1 MSEDILKKIVD
12 RRRADIERLGLTFGF
27 DIPEKR
33 TVGRCEFL
41 GRPGPILEV
50 KRASPSKG
58 DIAPDLVPADLA
70 CTYAAAGAQAIS
82 VLTETNY
89 FKGTLADLIT
99 VAKAVDNGDGTK
111 KCAVLRKDFLLFED
125 EIDIAYR
132 CGADAVL
139 LIARILDDEQL
150 IKMAKRAQSFEMQ
163 AFVEV
168 REPDDLRKLNLVLET
183 LDKEAAGDAAKRA
196 ERTIVAGV
204 NSRDLATFHID
215 PMVPAAIRNKLPAKA
230 VFESGVHTPA
240 DATFARS
247 LGFKGI
253 LVGEAVAKNPPLAAK
268 LVAAFGAAKDNRRG
282 DFWKIFAERRDA
294 KRAAYA
300 AMEESTKQC
309 HCKERSDAAISGLLH
324 PQGVRNDITSK
335 IPMVKICGITREEDG
350 FAAAEMGA
358 DMLGFVFSNTKRL
371 TNEKFVRDFT
381 QLLRSEYEA
390 EGKLCPLFVG
400 VITETTTEEGKTAIK
415 LAAEGIL
422 DAVQFHGFAAPA
434 FDSTCNCAETLDNGD
449 RQMTAQ
455 VSTLDNLACHCEERS
470 DAAIQAVPATL
481 PCYNALRIG
490 SAEDFA
496 AFEAARKHGEPRVL
510 LDAKVEGIP
519 GGSGQRIPEE
529 LLREKAGETP
539 FWLAGGITPENIG
552 DICAKFSPELVD
564 VSSGVEDAPG
574 IKNAEKMMQLFE
586 AVNSL

>member
-183 LDKEAAGDAAKRA
+183 LDKEAAGDAAKSA

-240 DATFARS
+240 DAAFARS

-268 LVAAFGAAKDNRRG
+268 LVAAFGAAEDNRRG
-282 DFWKIFAERRDA
+282 DFWKTFAERRDA
-294 KRAAYA
+294 KRAAYGA
-300 AMEESTKQC
+300 Q
-309 HCKERSDAAISGLLH
+309 
-324 PQGVRNDITSK
+324 

-390 EGKLCPLFVG
+390 EGKLCPLFIG

-415 LAAEGIL
+415 LAAEGVL

-434 FDSTCNCAETLDNGD
+434 FDSTCNCAE
-449 RQMTAQ
+449 A
-455 VSTLDNLACHCEERS
+455 LDNLACHCEERS

-490 SAEDFA
+490 SAEDFENFA
-496 AFEAARKHGEPRVL
+496 AIRKHGEPRVL

-539 FWLAGGITPENIG
+539 FWLAGGITPENVAE
-552 DICAKFSPELVD
+552 ICSKFSPELID

-586 AVNSL
+586 AINSL

>member
-12 RRRADIERLGLTFGF
+12 KRRADIERLGLTFGF

-82 VLTETNY
+82 VLTETNF

-99 VAKAVDNGDGTK
+99 VAKAVDNGDTTDEKLGTK

-183 LDKEAAGDAAKRA
+183 LDKEAAGDAAKSA
-196 ERTIVAGV
+196 ARTIVAGV

-240 DATFARS
+240 DAAFARS

-268 LVAAFGAAKDNRRG
+268 LVKAFGDADENRRG

-294 KRAAYA
+294 KRSAYA
-300 AMEESTKQC
+300 AAM
-309 HCKERSDAAISGLLH
+309 SDA
-324 PQGVRNDITSK
+324 GVQDAAALAAK

-358 DMLGFVFSNTKRL
+358 DLLGFVFSNTKRL

-415 LAAEGIL
+415 LAAEGVL

-434 FDSTCNCAETLDNGD
+434 FDAIPADASERLSGAEGD
-449 RQMTAQ
+449 R
-455 VSTLDNLACHCEERS
+455 
-470 DAAIQAVPATL
+470 IQDMAPIGRTSLQGDVPATL

-490 SAEDFA
+490 SAEDFENFA
-496 AFEAARKHGEPRVL
+496 AIRKHGEPRVL

-564 VSSGVEDAPG
+564 VSSGIEDAPG

-586 AVNSL
+586 AINSL

>member
-82 VLTETNY
+82 VLTETNF

-99 VAKAVDNGDGTK
+99 VAKAVDNGDTTAEKLGTK

-125 EIDIAYR
+125 EIDIAFR

-150 IKMAKRAQSFEMQ
+150 LKMARRAQSFEMQ

-168 REPDDLRKLNLVLET
+168 REPDDLRKLNLVLEA
-183 LDKEAAGDAAKRA
+183 LGESA
-196 ERTIVAGV
+196 EKTIVAGV

-240 DATFARS
+240 DAAFARS

-268 LVAAFGAAKDNRRG
+268 LVAAFGAAEDNRRG

-300 AMEESTKQC
+300 AAM
-309 HCKERSDAAISGLLH
+309 SDAERAAH
-324 PQGVRNDITSK
+324 K

-415 LAAEGIL
+415 LAAEGVL

-434 FDSTCNCAETLDNGD
+434 FDKGD
-449 RQMTAQ
+449 SGSVPGMT
-455 VSTLDNLACHCEERS
+455 SS
-470 DAAIQAVPATL
+470 L

-490 SAEDFA
+490 SAEDFENFA
-496 AFEAARKHGEPRVL
+496 AIRKHGEPRVL

-574 IKNAEKMMQLFE
+574 IKNVEKMQQLFGNLFE
-586 AVNSL
+586 NLK